1 MGSLYLP
8 EAQDDEVARNEFLNY
23 SVSSTSAEL
32 GATLEETFYYN
43 PFMSGMRNLALRQA
57 QKTGE
62 MINKEDWK
70 NSEDYRDGLNY
81 PEAGFT
87 KAAAMFIAD
96 RFDERKE
103 RQETFSRGRGG
114 FAMGAAKFGVAL
126 VGSALDPLNVGAS
139 FLPGAAV
146 RTFVN
151 ARRAA
156 KAGETVTK
164 ARIAKESAFQTGT
177 TKKRFLVGA
186 GEGIA
191 GAALVE
197 PIILN
202 TAELEQDN
210 DYTLLDSFLNATIGG
225 LLGGGLHVVGGK
237 FSDRL
242 QKARKETIET
252 AIKTAVAQ
260 RVSGKPVRIDSI
272 LEADSNWRKRKYQQD
287 EEPIIVDME
296 DPKAVTRTL
305 DDMDNEF
312 KLDIPLKGVKFPE
325 SIKPSL
331 PEPKSLA
338 TWVRN
343 NANRFSSDDSN
354 ISELL
359 TKLSVKEVG
368 QLKKKGGRSID
379 DLSREAADLGYFNK
393 EPTIDEFIEALVED
407 INGNRKWRDQ
417 DLETVDIYN
426 EAIELKKLANEFGI
440 NYKGMSEEDFMRS
453 INQNKQAN
461 DYESMLN
468 DSDVDGLD
476 GNSYDDVMSQADAD
490 YNNYKDD
497 MVDYPETDIFSEVAP
512 VSRDLDLKELDIEH
526 QQLLN
531 EVDHYEKINLI
542 TEDDAEKIKIANED
556 VQRAETSFQSA
567 AEAAARCLVR

>member
-1 MGSLYLP
+1 MSGLYLP
-8 EAQDDEVARNEFLNY
+8 EAQDDEIARDQFLNY
-23 SVSSTSAEL
+23 SVSSTSAVL

-62 MINKEDWK
+62 IINKEDWK
-70 NSEDYRDGLNY
+70 NSDDYREGLSY

-87 KAAAMFIAD
+87 KAAAMFIAN

-103 RQETFSRGRGG
+103 RQEIFSRGKGG
-114 FAMGAAKFGVAL
+114 FAMGAAKFGVSL
-126 VGSALDPLNVGAS
+126 VGSALDPLNIGAS

-156 KAGETVTK
+156 KTGGAVTK
-164 ARIAKESAFQTGT
+164 TSAFQTGKT
-177 TKKRFLVGA
+177 GKRFLAGA
-186 GEGIA
+186 GEGVL

-197 PIILN
+197 PIILS
-202 TAELEQDN
+202 TAELEQDK

-225 LLGGGLHVVGGK
+225 VLGGGLHVVGGK
-237 FSDRL
+237 LSDRL
-242 QKARKETIET
+242 QKARKETRE
-252 AIKTAVAQ
+252 AVIKTAVSQ
-260 RVSGKPVRIDSI
+260 RVSGNPVEINAI
-272 LEADSNWRKRKYQQD
+272 LEADGNWKKRKYQQD
-287 EEPIIVDME
+287 EEPRIVDMG
-296 DPKAVTRTL
+296 DAKAVTRTL
-305 DDMDNEF
+305 EDMSNEF
-312 KLDIPLKGVKFPE
+312 KLVVSLKGSKFPE

-338 TWVRN
+338 RWVRN

-354 ISELL
+354 IPELL
-359 TKLSVKEVG
+359 AKLSAKEVG

-379 DLSREAADLGYFNK
+379 DLSREAADLGYFNE
-393 EPTIDEFIEALVED
+393 EPTINEFIEALVED

-417 DLETVDIYN
+417 DLDTVDIYN
-426 EAIELKKLANEFGI
+426 EAIELKKLADEFGI
-440 NYKGMSEEDFMRS
+440 NYKGMSDEDFIAS
-453 INQNKQAN
+453 IRQNEETNAY
-461 DYESMLN
+461 YESMLDDTN
-468 DSDVDGLD
+468 GDGLD
-476 GNSYDDVMSQADAD
+476 GKSYDDVMTQADAD

-497 MVDYPETDIFSEVAP
+497 MIDYPETDIFSGVAQ
-512 VSRDLDLKELDIEH
+512 VSRDFDLKELDIEH

>member
-1 MGSLYLP
+1 MSGLYLP
-8 EAQDDEVARNEFLNY
+8 EAQDDEIARDQFLNY
-23 SVSSTSAEL
+23 SVSSTSAVL

-62 MINKEDWK
+62 IINKEDWK
-70 NSEDYRDGLNY
+70 NSDDYREGLSY

-87 KAAAMFIAD
+87 KAAAMFIAN

-103 RQETFSRGRGG
+103 RQEIFSRGKGG
-114 FAMGAAKFGVAL
+114 FAMGAAKFGVSL
-126 VGSALDPLNVGAS
+126 VGSALDPLNIGAS

-156 KAGETVTK
+156 KTGGAVTK
-164 ARIAKESAFQTGT
+164 TSAFQTGKT
-177 TKKRFLVGA
+177 GKRFLAGA
-186 GEGIA
+186 GEGVL

-197 PIILN
+197 PIILS
-202 TAELEQDN
+202 TAELEQDK

-225 LLGGGLHVVGGK
+225 VLGGGLHVVGGK
-237 FSDRL
+237 LSDRL
-242 QKARKETIET
+242 QKARKETRE
-252 AIKTAVAQ
+252 AVIKTAVSQ
-260 RVSGKPVRIDSI
+260 RVSGNPVEINAI
-272 LEADSNWRKRKYQQD
+272 LEADGNWKKRKYQQD
-287 EEPIIVDME
+287 EEPRIVDMG
-296 DPKAVTRTL
+296 DAKAVTRTL
-305 DDMDNEF
+305 EDMNNEF
-312 KLDIPLKGVKFPE
+312 KLVVSLKGSKFPE

-338 TWVRN
+338 RWVRN

-354 ISELL
+354 IPELL
-359 TKLSVKEVG
+359 AKLSAKEVG

-379 DLSREAADLGYFNK
+379 DLSREAADLGYFNE
-393 EPTIDEFIEALVED
+393 EPTINEFIEALVED

-417 DLETVDIYN
+417 DLDTVDIYN
-426 EAIELKKLANEFGI
+426 EAIELKKLADEFGI
-440 NYKGMSEEDFMRS
+440 NYKGMSDEDFIAS
-453 INQNKQAN
+453 IRQNEETNAY
-461 DYESMLN
+461 YESML
-468 DSDVDGLD
+468 DDTDGDGLD
-476 GNSYDDVMSQADAD
+476 GKSYDDVMTQADAD

-497 MVDYPETDIFSEVAP
+497 MIDYPETDIFSGVAQ
-512 VSRDLDLKELDIEH
+512 VSRDFDLKELDIEH

-542 TEDDAEKIKIANED
+542 TEDDAKKIKIANED

>member
-1 MGSLYLP
+1 MSGLYLP
-8 EAQDDEVARNEFLNY
+8 EAQDDEIARDQFLNY
-23 SVSSTSAEL
+23 SVSSTSSVL

-62 MINKEDWK
+62 IINKEDWK
-70 NSEDYRDGLNY
+70 NSDDYREGLSY

-87 KAAAMFIAD
+87 KAAAMFIAN

-103 RQETFSRGRGG
+103 RQEIFSRGKGG
-114 FAMGAAKFGVAL
+114 FAMGAAKFGVSL
-126 VGSALDPLNVGAS
+126 VGSALDPLNIGAS

-156 KAGETVTK
+156 KTGGAVTK
-164 ARIAKESAFQTGT
+164 ASAFQTGKT
-177 TKKRFLVGA
+177 GKRFLAGA
-186 GEGIA
+186 GEGVL

-197 PIILN
+197 PIILS
-202 TAELEQDN
+202 TAELEQDK

-225 LLGGGLHVVGGK
+225 VLGGGLHVVGGK
-237 FSDRL
+237 LSDRL
-242 QKARKETIET
+242 QKARKETRE
-252 AIKTAVAQ
+252 AVIKTAVSQ
-260 RVSGKPVRIDSI
+260 RVSGNPVEINAI
-272 LEADSNWRKRKYQQD
+272 LEADGNWKKRKHQQD
-287 EEPIIVDME
+287 EEPRIVDMG
-296 DPKAVTRTL
+296 DAKAVTRTL
-305 DDMDNEF
+305 EDMNNEF
-312 KLDIPLKGVKFPE
+312 KLVVSLKGSKFPE

-338 TWVRN
+338 RWVRN

-354 ISELL
+354 IPELL
-359 TKLSVKEVG
+359 AKLSAKEVG

-379 DLSREAADLGYFNK
+379 DLSREAADLGYFNE
-393 EPTIDEFIEALVED
+393 EPTINEFIEALVED

-417 DLETVDIYN
+417 DLDTVDIYN
-426 EAIELKKLANEFGI
+426 EAIELKKLADEFGI
-440 NYKGMSEEDFMRS
+440 NYKGISEEDFIKS

-461 DYESMLN
+461 AYYESMLN
-468 DSDVDGLD
+468 DTDGDGLD
-476 GNSYDDVMSQADAD
+476 GKSYDDVMTQADAD

-497 MVDYPETDIFSEVAP
+497 MIDYPETDIFSGVAQ
-512 VSRDLDLKELDIEH
+512 VSRDFDLKELDIEH

-542 TEDDAEKIKIANED
+542 TEDDAKKIKIANED

>member
-1 MGSLYLP
+1 LTWVIHKL
-8 EAQDDEVARNEFLNY
+8 L
-23 SVSSTSAEL
+23 
-32 GATLEETFYYN
+32 
-43 PFMSGMRNLALRQA
+43 
-57 QKTGE
+57 
-62 MINKEDWK
+62 
-70 NSEDYRDGLNY
+70 
-81 PEAGFT
+81 
-87 KAAAMFIAD
+87 
-96 RFDERKE
+96 
-103 RQETFSRGRGG
+103 QE
-114 FAMGAAKFGVAL
+114 
-126 VGSALDPLNVGAS
+126 
-139 FLPGAAV
+139 
-146 RTFVN
+146 
-151 ARRAA
+151 
-156 KAGETVTK
+156 
-164 ARIAKESAFQTGT
+164 
-177 TKKRFLVGA
+177 
-186 GEGIA
+186 
-191 GAALVE
+191 
-197 PIILN
+197 
-202 TAELEQDN
+202 
-210 DYTLLDSFLNATIGG
+210 
-225 LLGGGLHVVGGK
+225 H
-237 FSDRL
+237 
-242 QKARKETIET
+242 
-252 AIKTAVAQ
+252 
-260 RVSGKPVRIDSI
+260 
-272 LEADSNWRKRKYQQD
+272 
-287 EEPIIVDME
+287 
-296 DPKAVTRTL
+296 L

-312 KLDIPLKGVKFPE
+312 KLDISLKGSKFPE

-354 ISELL
+354 IPELL
-359 TKLSVKEVG
+359 TKLSAKEVG

-426 EAIELKKLANEFGI
+426 EAKELKKLADEFGI

-453 INQNKQAN
+453 INQNEEAN

>member
-1 MGSLYLP
+1 MSGLYLP
-8 EAQDDEVARNEFLNY
+8 EAQDDKIARDQFLNY
-23 SVSSTSAEL
+23 SVSSTSAVL

-62 MINKEDWK
+62 IINKEDWE
-70 NSEDYRDGLNY
+70 NSDDYREGLSY

-87 KAAAMFIAD
+87 KAAAMFIAN

-103 RQETFSRGRGG
+103 RQEIFSRGKGG
-114 FAMGAAKFGVAL
+114 FAMGAAKFGVSL
-126 VGSALDPLNVGAS
+126 VGSALDPLNIGAS

-156 KAGETVTK
+156 KTGGAVTK
-164 ARIAKESAFQTGT
+164 ASAFQTGKT
-177 TKKRFLVGA
+177 GKRFLAGA
-186 GEGIA
+186 GEGVL

-197 PIILN
+197 PIILS
-202 TAELEQDN
+202 TAELEQDK

-225 LLGGGLHVVGGK
+225 VLGGGLHVVGGK
-237 FSDRL
+237 LSDRL
-242 QKARKETIET
+242 QKARKETREVV
-252 AIKTAVAQ
+252 IKTAVSQ
-260 RVSGKPVRIDSI
+260 RVSGNPVEINAI
-272 LEADSNWRKRKYQQD
+272 LEADGNWKKRKYQQD
-287 EEPIIVDME
+287 EEPRIVDMG
-296 DPKAVTRTL
+296 DAKAVARTL
-305 DDMDNEF
+305 EDMNNEF
-312 KLDIPLKGVKFPE
+312 KLVVSLKGSKFPE

-338 TWVRN
+338 RWVRN

-354 ISELL
+354 IPELL
-359 TKLSVKEVG
+359 AKLSAKEVG

-379 DLSREAADLGYFNK
+379 DLSREAADLGYFNE
-393 EPTIDEFIEALVED
+393 EPTINEFIEALVED

-417 DLETVDIYN
+417 DLDTVDIYN
-426 EAIELKKLANEFGI
+426 EAIELKKLADEFGI
-440 NYKGMSEEDFMRS
+440 NYKGMSDEDFIAS
-453 INQNKQAN
+453 IRQNEETNAY
-461 DYESMLN
+461 YESML
-468 DSDVDGLD
+468 DDTDGDGLD
-476 GNSYDDVMSQADAD
+476 GKSYDDIMTQADAD

-497 MVDYPETDIFSEVAP
+497 MIDYPETDIFSGVAQ
-512 VSRDLDLKELDIEH
+512 VSKDFDLKELDIEH

-542 TEDDAEKIKIANED
+542 TEDDAKKIKIANED

>member
-1 MGSLYLP
+1 MSGLYLP
-8 EAQDDEVARNEFLNY
+8 EAQDDEIARDQFLNY
-23 SVSSTSAEL
+23 SVSSTSAVL

-62 MINKEDWK
+62 IINKEDWK
-70 NSEDYRDGLNY
+70 NSDDYREGLSY

-87 KAAAMFIAD
+87 KAAAMFIAN

-103 RQETFSRGRGG
+103 RQEIFSRGKGG
-114 FAMGAAKFGVAL
+114 FAMGAAKFGVSL
-126 VGSALDPLNVGAS
+126 VGSALDPLNIGAS

-156 KAGETVTK
+156 KTGGAVTK
-164 ARIAKESAFQTGT
+164 TSAFQTGKT
-177 TKKRFLVGA
+177 GKRFLAGA
-186 GEGIA
+186 GEGVL

-197 PIILN
+197 PIILS
-202 TAELEQDN
+202 TAELEQDK

-225 LLGGGLHVVGGK
+225 VLGGGLHVVGGK
-237 FSDRL
+237 LSDRL
-242 QKARKETIET
+242 QKARKETRE
-252 AIKTAVAQ
+252 AVIKTAVSQ
-260 RVSGKPVRIDSI
+260 RVSGNPVEINAI
-272 LEADSNWRKRKYQQD
+272 LEADGNWKKRKYQQD
-287 EEPIIVDME
+287 EEPRIVDMG
-296 DPKAVTRTL
+296 DAKAVTRTL
-305 DDMDNEF
+305 EDMNNEF
-312 KLDIPLKGVKFPE
+312 KLVVSLKGSKFPE

-338 TWVRN
+338 RWVRN

-354 ISELL
+354 IPELL
-359 TKLSVKEVG
+359 AKLSAKEVG

-379 DLSREAADLGYFNK
+379 DLSREAADLGYFNE
-393 EPTIDEFIEALVED
+393 EPTINEFIEALVED

-417 DLETVDIYN
+417 DLDTVDIYN
-426 EAIELKKLANEFGI
+426 EAIELKKLADEFGI
-440 NYKGMSEEDFMRS
+440 NYKGMSDEDFIAS
-453 INQNKQAN
+453 IRQNEETNAY
-461 DYESMLN
+461 YESMLDDTN
-468 DSDVDGLD
+468 GDGLD
-476 GNSYDDVMSQADAD
+476 GKSYDDVMTQADAD

-497 MVDYPETDIFSEVAP
+497 MIDYPETDIFSGVAQ
-512 VSRDLDLKELDIEH
+512 VSRDFDLKELDIEH

-542 TEDDAEKIKIANED
+542 TEDDAKKIKIANED

>member
-1 MGSLYLP
+1 MSGLYLP
-8 EAQDDEVARNEFLNY
+8 EAQDDEIARDQFLNY
-23 SVSSTSAEL
+23 SVSSTSAVL

-62 MINKEDWK
+62 IINKEDWK
-70 NSEDYRDGLNY
+70 NSDDYREGLSY

-87 KAAAMFIAD
+87 KAAAMFIAN

-103 RQETFSRGRGG
+103 RQEIFSRGKGG
-114 FAMGAAKFGVAL
+114 FAMGAAKFGVSL
-126 VGSALDPLNVGAS
+126 VGSALDPLNIGAS

-156 KAGETVTK
+156 KTGGAVTK
-164 ARIAKESAFQTGT
+164 TSAFQTGKT
-177 TKKRFLVGA
+177 GKRFLAGA
-186 GEGIA
+186 GEGVL

-197 PIILN
+197 PIILS
-202 TAELEQDN
+202 TAELEQDK

-225 LLGGGLHVVGGK
+225 VLGGGLHVVGGK
-237 FSDRL
+237 LSDRL
-242 QKARKETIET
+242 QKARKETRE
-252 AIKTAVAQ
+252 AVIKTAVSQ
-260 RVSGKPVRIDSI
+260 RVSGNPVEINAI
-272 LEADSNWRKRKYQQD
+272 LEADGNWKKRKYQQD
-287 EEPIIVDME
+287 EEPRIVDMG
-296 DPKAVTRTL
+296 DAKAVTRTL
-305 DDMDNEF
+305 EDMSNEF
-312 KLDIPLKGVKFPE
+312 KLVVSLKGSKFPE

-338 TWVRN
+338 RWVRN

-354 ISELL
+354 IPELL
-359 TKLSVKEVG
+359 AKLSAKEVG

-379 DLSREAADLGYFNK
+379 DLSREAADLGYFNE
-393 EPTIDEFIEALVED
+393 EPTINEFIEALVED

-417 DLETVDIYN
+417 DLDTVDIYN
-426 EAIELKKLANEFGI
+426 EAIELKKLADEFGI
-440 NYKGMSEEDFMRS
+440 NYKGMSDEDFIAS
-453 INQNKQAN
+453 IRQNEETNAY
-461 DYESMLN
+461 YESML
-468 DSDVDGLD
+468 DDTDGDGLD
-476 GNSYDDVMSQADAD
+476 GKSYDDVMTQADAD

-497 MVDYPETDIFSEVAP
+497 MIDYPETDIFSGVAQ
-512 VSRDLDLKELDIEH
+512 VSRDFDLKELDIEH

-542 TEDDAEKIKIANED
+542 TEDDAKKIKIANED

>member
-1 MGSLYLP
+1 MSGLYLP
-8 EAQDDEVARNEFLNY
+8 AAQDDEMARDQFLNY
-23 SVSSTSAEL
+23 SVSSTSTVL

-43 PFMSGMRNLALRQA
+43 PFMSGMRNIALRQA

-62 MINKEDWK
+62 IINKEDWK
-70 NSEDYRDGLNY
+70 NSDDYREGLSY

-87 KAAAMFIAD
+87 KAAAMFIAN

-103 RQETFSRGRGG
+103 RQEIFSRGKGG
-114 FAMGAAKFGVAL
+114 FAMGAAKFGVSL
-126 VGSALDPLNVGAS
+126 VGSALDPLNIGAS

-156 KAGETVTK
+156 KTGGAVTK
-164 ARIAKESAFQTGT
+164 TSAFQAGKTG
-177 TKKRFLVGA
+177 KRFLAGA
-186 GEGIA
+186 GEGVL

-197 PIILN
+197 PIILS
-202 TAELEQDN
+202 TAELEQDK

-225 LLGGGLHVVGGK
+225 VLGGGLHVVGGK
-237 FSDRL
+237 LSDRL

-252 AIKTAVAQ
+252 VIKTAVSQ
-260 RVSGKPVRIDSI
+260 RVSGNPVEINAI
-272 LEADSNWRKRKYQQD
+272 LEADGNWKKRKHQQD
-287 EEPIIVDME
+287 EEPRIVDMG
-296 DPKAVTRTL
+296 DAKAVTRTL
-305 DDMDNEF
+305 EDMDNEF
-312 KLDIPLKGVKFPE
+312 KLVVSLKGSKFPE

-338 TWVRN
+338 RWVRN

-354 ISELL
+354 IPELL
-359 TKLSVKEVG
+359 AKLSVKEVG

-379 DLSREAADLGYFNK
+379 DLSREAADLGYFNE
-393 EPTIDEFIEALVED
+393 EPTINEFIEALVED

-417 DLETVDIYN
+417 DLDTVDIYN
-426 EAIELKKLANEFGI
+426 EAIELKKLADEFGI
-440 NYKGMSEEDFMRS
+440 NYKGISEEDFIKS

-461 DYESMLN
+461 DYYESMLN
-468 DSDVDGLD
+468 DTDGDGLD
-476 GNSYDDVMSQADAD
+476 GKSYDDVMTQADAD

-497 MVDYPETDIFSEVAP
+497 MIDYPETDIFSGVAQ

-531 EVDHYEKINLI
+531 EVDHYKKINLI

-556 VQRAETSFQSA
+556 VKRAETSFQSA

>member
-1 MGSLYLP
+1 MSGLYLP
-8 EAQDDEVARNEFLNY
+8 EAQDDEIARDQFLNY
-23 SVSSTSAEL
+23 SVSSTSAVL

-62 MINKEDWK
+62 IINKEDWK
-70 NSEDYRDGLNY
+70 NSDDYREGLSY

-87 KAAAMFIAD
+87 KAAAMFIAN

-103 RQETFSRGRGG
+103 RQEIFSRGKGG
-114 FAMGAAKFGVAL
+114 FAMGAAKFGVSL
-126 VGSALDPLNVGAS
+126 VGSALDPLNIGAS

-156 KAGETVTK
+156 KTGGAVTK
-164 ARIAKESAFQTGT
+164 ASAFQTGKT
-177 TKKRFLVGA
+177 GKRFLAGA
-186 GEGIA
+186 GEGVL

-197 PIILN
+197 PIILS
-202 TAELEQDN
+202 TAELEQDK

-225 LLGGGLHVVGGK
+225 VLGGGLHVVGGK
-237 FSDRL
+237 LSDRL
-242 QKARKETIET
+242 QKARKETRE
-252 AIKTAVAQ
+252 AVIKTAVSQ
-260 RVSGKPVRIDSI
+260 RVSGNPVEINAI
-272 LEADSNWRKRKYQQD
+272 LEADGNWKKRKYQQD
-287 EEPIIVDME
+287 EEPRIVDMG
-296 DPKAVTRTL
+296 DAKAVTRTL
-305 DDMDNEF
+305 EDMNNEF
-312 KLDIPLKGVKFPE
+312 KLVVSLKGSKFPE

-338 TWVRN
+338 RWVRN

-354 ISELL
+354 IPELL
-359 TKLSVKEVG
+359 AKLSAKEVG

-379 DLSREAADLGYFNK
+379 DLSREAADLGYFNE
-393 EPTIDEFIEALVED
+393 EPTINEFIEALVED

-417 DLETVDIYN
+417 DLDTVDIYK
-426 EAIELKKLANEFGI
+426 EAIELKKLADEFGI
-440 NYKGMSEEDFMRS
+440 NYKGMSDEDFIAS
-453 INQNKQAN
+453 IRQNEETNAY
-461 DYESMLN
+461 YESML
-468 DSDVDGLD
+468 DDTDGDGLD
-476 GNSYDDVMSQADAD
+476 GKSYDDVMTQADAD

-497 MVDYPETDIFSEVAP
+497 MIDYPETDIFSGVAQ
-512 VSRDLDLKELDIEH
+512 VSRDFDLKELDIEH

-542 TEDDAEKIKIANED
+542 TEDDAKKIKIANED